1 MKLAY
6 LILFLILSTFAFA
19 EDIKELSP
27 TVVTA
32 TRYET
37 NSFDLPL
44 SIDAVT
50 GSEIRDARTGAN
62 LSEIAPRIPGVVINY
77 RSTAAQEL
85 AISTRGFGARS
96 QFGVKGIRIYVDGIP
111 LNSADG
117 QGQAGSINIDTLG
130 QIEFLRGP
138 FSALYGNSSGGVVQA
153 FTRDGA
159 KDPTLTVGASS
170 GTWHTNKQS
179 ITAEGQAGPVNYILN
194 TYQYVSDGYRDFSQ
208 YRKDNFNGKISY
220 QFSPD
225 TKFTFVG
232 NYMDQPYTNDPQA
245 LTPTQYALNSRA
257 QGTNASPFD
266 KSASS
271 LNSRLYR
278 VNSYGGIVIDHNLS
292 EKDSLR
298 LMAYNGSRSNLQYLT
313 TSAASEIIRDTEGFD
328 FRWARKD
335 LFLNRPLNFTAGFAY
350 DSMEDLR
357 SRYSYTAPGA
367 YSPLGTNV
375 NSNRREK
382 QSAFSVDEY
391 LQASYEPTDR
401 LLVLAGLRHSRI
413 NIKNTDLWLGE
424 TTKDP
429 ITEITTPT
437 PIDSSGQV
445 TYTNTS
451 PVAGVT
457 FKVSPSLNIYANY
470 GRGFETPTFAETT
483 YSDAQTGAGPN
494 LSMVPSKSKN
504 YEIGL
509 KAFVTTN
516 TRINV
521 ALFKVDTKNEIVTVD
536 NKGSQNQ
543 YASIANTERKGVEI
557 SLDSRLP
564 YNFNFY
570 QTYTYTD
577 SEFKNSFLTTVG
589 TSVSAGNKLSGIYKN
604 TAYTE
609 LSWKYPA
616 LNFSSAIENIYYS
629 DVNGY
634 DSNDGARKAPAYTI
648 VNLRASLK
656 QSYNNWNFSEFARAD
671 NVFDEKYVGNV
682 RVNNAATFEPGAP
695 RNYTVGV
702 TTSYTFK

>member
-1 MKLAY
+1 MKMRA
-6 LILFLILSTFAFA
+6 LILYLFASSFAFA
-19 EDIKELSP
+19 DDIKQLSP

-37 NSFDLPL
+37 NSFDLPV

-77 RSTAAQEL
+77 RATAAQEL
-85 AISTRGFGARS
+85 SISTRGFGARS
-96 QFGVKGIRIYVDGIP
+96 QFGVKGIRIYADGIP

-179 ITAEGQAGPVNYILN
+179 ITAEGQVGPVNYILN

-208 YRKDNFNGKISY
+208 YRRDNFNGKISY
-220 QFSPD
+220 QFTPD
-225 TKFTFVG
+225 TKLTVVA
-232 NYMDQPYTNDPQA
+232 NYMDQPYTNDPNA
-245 LTPTQYALNSRA
+245 LTPAQYASNSR
-257 QGTNASPFD
+257 QVGTN
-266 KSASS
+266 SAGTTTAQV

-278 VNSYGGIVIDHNLS
+278 INSYGGFIFDHNLS

-298 LMAYNGSRSNLQYLT
+298 LMAYSGSRSNLQYLT
-313 TSAASEIIRDTEGFD
+313 TAAASEIIRDTEGFD
-328 FRWARKD
+328 FRWTRKD
-335 LFLNRPLNFTAGFAY
+335 LFLNRPLNFTAGLAY
-350 DSMEDLR
+350 DSMEDIR
-357 SRYSYTAPGA
+357 SRYKYTAPGV
-367 YSPLGTNV
+367 YSPLGTDV
-375 NSNRREK
+375 NKDRREQQK
-382 QSAFSVDEY
+382 AFNVDEY

-401 LLVLAGLRHSRI
+401 LLVIAGLRHSRV
-413 NIKNTDLWLGE
+413 NIQNNDLWLADG
-424 TTKDP
+424 TNST
-429 ITEITTPT
+429 
-437 PIDSSGQV
+437 GQV
-445 TYTNTS
+445 TFTNTS

-457 FKVSPSLNIYANY
+457 FKVSPILNVYANY
-470 GRGFETPTFAETT
+470 GRGFETPTFAEMT
-483 YSDAQTGAGPN
+483 YSSPGGAGPN

-509 KAFVTTN
+509 KAFVTSN

-521 ALFKVDTKNEIVTVD
+521 ALFKVDTKNEIVVTAS
-536 NKGSQNQ
+536 NASLQNV
-543 YASIANTERKGVEI
+543 YGSIADTERKGIEF
-557 SLDSRLP
+557 SLDSQLP

-570 QTYTYTD
+570 QTYTYLD
-577 SEFKNSFLTTVG
+577 SEFKNTFNNLISNVSST
-589 TSVSAGNKLSGIYKN
+589 VSAGNRLAGVYKN

-616 LNFSSAIENIYYS
+616 LNFSSAIENIYFS
-629 DVNGY
+629 DVHGF
-634 DSNDGARKAPAYTI
+634 DSNAGANKADAFSI
-648 VNLRASLK
+648 VNVRASLK
-656 QSYNNWNFSEFARAD
+656 QSYNNWSFSEFARAD
-671 NVFDEKYVGNV
+671 NIFDEKYVGNV
-682 RVNNAATFEPGAP
+682 RVNNNATFEPGAP

-702 TTSYTFK
+702 TSSYTFK

>member
-1 MKLAY
+1 MKIRA
-6 LILFLILSTFAFA
+6 LILSLFASSSAFA
-19 EDIKELSP
+19 DEIKQLSP

-85 AISTRGFGARS
+85 TISTRGFGARS
-96 QFGVKGIRIYVDGIP
+96 QFGVKGIRIYADGIP

-117 QGQAGSINIDTLG
+117 QGQAGSINLDTLG

-159 KDPTLTVGASS
+159 KDPTITVGASS
-170 GTWHTNKQS
+170 GTWNTNKQS
-179 ITAEGQAGPVNYILN
+179 ITYEGQAGPVNYILN

-208 YRKDNFNGKISY
+208 YRRDNFNGKISY
-220 QFSPD
+220 QFNPD

-232 NYMDQPYTNDPQA
+232 NYMDQPYTNDPNA
-245 LTPTQYALNSRA
+245 LTPDQYASNSRA
-257 QGTNASPFD
+257 AGSNAVST
-266 KSASS
+266 
-271 LNSRLYR
+271 NSRLYR
-278 VNSYGGIVIDHNLS
+278 VNSYGGIIIDHNLT
-292 EKDSLR
+292 EKDTLR
-298 LMAYNGSRSNLQYLT
+298 FMAYSGSRSNLQYLT

-328 FRWARKD
+328 FRWSRKD
-335 LFLNRPLNFTAGFAY
+335 LFLDRPLNFTAGLAY
-350 DSMEDLR
+350 DSMEDVR
-357 SRYSYTAPGA
+357 SRYSYISGVKYPIG
-367 YSPLGTNV
+367 YRPTNRQEV
-375 NSNRREK
+375 QK
-382 QSAFSVDEY
+382 AFNLDQY
-391 LQASYEPTDR
+391 IQASYEPNDK
-401 LLVLAGLRHSRI
+401 LLVIAGLRRSRV
-413 NIKNTDLWLGE
+413 NIQNNDLFFGE
-424 TTKDP
+424 TSDMT
-429 ITEITTPT
+429 INGSPT
-437 PIDSSGQV
+437 PIDSTGQV

-457 FKVSPSLNIYANY
+457 FKVTPTLNIYANY

-483 YSDAQTGAGPN
+483 YSSASTGAGPN

-509 KAFVTTN
+509 KAFVTSN
-516 TRINV
+516 TRVNV
-521 ALFKVDTKNEIVTVD
+521 ALFKVDTKNEIVVVA
-536 NKGSQNQ
+536 NNSSQNQ
-543 YASIANTERKGVEI
+543 YDSIANTERKGIEF

-570 QTYTYTD
+570 QTYTYLD
-577 SEFKNSFLTTVG
+577 SEFKNSFSNYVG
-589 TSVSAGNKLSGIYKN
+589 STRTSVLEGNRLAGVYKN

-616 LNFSSAIENIYYS
+616 YNFSSAIENIYYS
-629 DVNGY
+629 DVHGY
-634 DSNDGARKAPAYTI
+634 DSNASANKAEAFSI

-656 QSYNNWNFSEFARAD
+656 QSYSNWNFSEFVRAD
-671 NVFDEKYVGNV
+671 NIFDEKYVGNV
-682 RVNNAATFEPGAP
+682 RVNNSATFEPGAP
-695 RNYTVGV
+695 RNYTIGV
-702 TTSYTFK
+702 SSSYTFK

>member
-1 MKLAY
+1 MKIRL
-6 LILFLILSTFAFA
+6 LILSLFTSSFALA
-19 EDIKELSP
+19 EDIREISP

-32 TRYET
+32 TRYAT

-50 GSEIRDARTGAN
+50 GSEIRDGRVGAN

-85 AISTRGFGARS
+85 SISTRGFGARS
-96 QFGVKGIRIYVDGIP
+96 QFGVKGIRMYADGIP

-159 KDPTLTVGASS
+159 KDPTLTVGFSS

-179 ITAEGQAGPVNYILN
+179 ITAEGQAGPINYILN
-194 TYQYVSDGYRDFSQ
+194 TYQYVSDGYRENSQ
-208 YRKDNFNGKISY
+208 YRRDNFNGKISY

-225 TKFTFVG
+225 TKFTLVG
-232 NYMDQPYTNDPQA
+232 NYMDQPYTNDPGA
-245 LTPTQYALNSRA
+245 LNPDQYASNSRQA
-257 QGTNASPFD
+257 GTDAISKF
-266 KSASS
+266 A
-271 LNSRLYR
+271 RLYR

-292 EKDSLR
+292 AKDSLR
-298 LMAYNGSRSNLQYLT
+298 FMAYNGSRSNLQYLT
-313 TSAASEIIRDTEGFD
+313 TSAASEIIRDTEGVD
-328 FRWARKD
+328 FRMTRKD
-335 LFLNRPLNFTAGFAY
+335 LVLNKPFTFTAGLAY
-350 DSMEDLR
+350 DSMEDIR
-357 SRYSYTAPGA
+357 SRYTYTSGVR
-367 YSPLGTNV
+367 YPLGKAS
-375 NSNRREK
+375 SNRREQQK
-382 QSAFSVDEY
+382 AFNVDEY
-391 LQASYEPTDR
+391 LQASYEPTDK
-401 LLVLAGLRHSRI
+401 LLVIAGLRHSRV
-413 NIKNTDLWLGE
+413 NIQNNDLFFDDCAVVGA
-424 TTKDP
+424 TQKTCNS
-429 ITEITTPT
+429 T
-437 PIDSSGQV
+437 GQV
-445 TYTNTS
+445 TFTNTS

-457 FKVSPSLNIYANY
+457 FKVTPTLNVYANY
-470 GRGFETPTFAETT
+470 GKGFETPTFAETT
-483 YSDAQTGAGPN
+483 YSDAQSGAGPN

-509 KAFVTTN
+509 KAFVTSN
-516 TRINV
+516 TRLNL
-521 ALFKVDTKNEIVTVD
+521 ALFKIDAKNEIVVKD
-536 NKGSQNQ
+536 NKSGTSQNE
-543 YASIANTERKGVEI
+543 YASIAETERKGIEF

-577 SEFKNSFLTTVG
+577 AEFKNSFPSTLGDVN
-589 TSVSAGNKLSGIYKN
+589 VGNKLSGVYKN

-616 LNFSSAIENIYYS
+616 YGFATAVENIYFS
-629 DVNGY
+629 SVHGY
-634 DSNDGARKAPAYTI
+634 DTNTAANKAEAYSI
-648 VNLRASLK
+648 VNFRASLK

-682 RVNNAATFEPGAP
+682 RVNNSATFEPGAP

>member
-1 MKLAY
+1 MKIRL
-6 LILFLILSTFAFA
+6 LLLFFIASTAAFA
-19 EDIKELSP
+19 DDVRQLSP

-50 GSEIRDARTGAN
+50 GSEITDARTGAN

-85 AISTRGFGARS
+85 SISTRGFGARS
-96 QFGVKGIRIYVDGIP
+96 QFGVKGIRIYADGIP

-117 QGQAGSINIDTLG
+117 QGQAGSINLDTLG

-159 KDPTLTVGASS
+159 KDPTITVGASS
-170 GTWHTNKQS
+170 GTWNTNKQS
-179 ITAEGQAGPVNYILN
+179 ITYEGQAGPVNYILN
-194 TYQYVSDGYRDFSQ
+194 AYQYVSDGYRDFSQ
-208 YRKDNFNGKISY
+208 YRRDNFNGKISY

-232 NYMDQPYTNDPQA
+232 NYMDQPYTNDPNA
-245 LTPTQYALNSRA
+245 LTPDQYKANSRSA
-257 QGTNASPFD
+257 GTNAIST
-266 KSASS
+266 
-271 LNSRLYR
+271 NSRLYR
-278 VNSYGGIVIDHNLS
+278 INSYGGIIIDHNLS

-298 LMAYNGSRSNLQYLT
+298 FMGYSGERSNLQYLT
-313 TSAASEIIRDTEGFD
+313 TGAASEVIRDTEGFD
-328 FRWARKD
+328 LRWLRKD
-335 LFLNRPLNFTAGFAY
+335 LFLNKPLNFTAGLTY
-350 DSMEDLR
+350 DSMEDIR
-357 SRYSYTAPGA
+357 SRYTYSGTGVYTTLLTT
-367 YSPLGTNV
+367 ST
-375 NSNRREK
+375 SNRREK
-382 QSAFSVDEY
+382 QSAFSVDQY

-401 LLVLAGLRHSRI
+401 LLVITGLRHSRV
-413 NIKNTDLWLGE
+413 NIKNEDLYFG
-424 TTKDP
+424 DCVDR
-429 ITEITTPT
+429 PT
-437 PIDSSGQV
+437 ACDSTGQV
-445 TYTNTS
+445 TYSNTS

-457 FKVSPSLNIYANY
+457 FKITPTLNAYANY

-483 YSDAQTGAGPN
+483 YSNATSGAGPN

-509 KAFVTTN
+509 KAFVTSN
-516 TRINV
+516 TRMNL
-521 ALFKVDTKNEIVTVD
+521 ALFKVDTKNEIVVTA
-536 NKGSQNQ
+536 NSGPQNV
-543 YASIANTERKGVEI
+543 YDSTANTERKGIEF

-564 YNFNFY
+564 YNFNYY
-570 QTYTYTD
+570 QTYTYLD
-577 SEFKNSFLTTVG
+577 SEFKNSFTNTVG
-589 TSVSAGNKLSGIYKN
+589 GLVAAGNRLSGVYKN

-629 DVNGY
+629 DVHGY
-634 DSNDGARKAPAYTI
+634 DSNAADRKADAFSI

-656 QSYNNWNFSEFARAD
+656 QSYNNWNFSEFVRAD
-671 NVFDEKYVGNV
+671 NILDEKYVGNV
-682 RVNNAATFEPGAP
+682 RVNNSATFEPGAP

-702 TTSYTFK
+702 TSSYTFK

>member
-1 MKLAY
+1 MKIRA
-6 LILFLILSTFAFA
+6 LILFLFASSFAFA
-19 EDIKELSP
+19 EDIRELSP

-44 SIDAVT
+44 SIDAIT

-77 RSTAAQEL
+77 RATAAQEL
-85 AISTRGFGARS
+85 SISTRGFGARS
-96 QFGVKGIRIYVDGIP
+96 QFGVKGIRIYADGIP

-159 KDPTLTVGASS
+159 KDPTLTIGASS

-208 YRKDNFNGKISY
+208 YRRDNFNGKISY

-232 NYMDQPYTNDPQA
+232 NYMDQPYTNDPNA
-245 LTPTQYALNSRA
+245 LTPAQYITNAR
-257 QGTNASPFD
+257 QVGTNSLRTKTA
-266 KSASS
+266 AE

-278 VNSYGGIVIDHNLS
+278 VNSYGGIIIDHNLS

-298 LMAYNGSRSNLQYLT
+298 FMAYSGSRANLQYLT
-313 TSAASEIIRDTEGFD
+313 TLAASEIIRDTEGFD
-328 FRWARKD
+328 FRWTRKD
-335 LFLNRPLNFTAGFAY
+335 LFLNRPLTFTAGLAY
-350 DSMEDLR
+350 DSMEDMR
-357 SRYSYTAPGA
+357 SRYKYTAPGV
-367 YSPLGTNV
+367 YFPLGTDN
-375 NSNRREK
+375 NKDRREEQK
-382 QSAFSVDEY
+382 AFNVDQY
-391 LQASYEPTDR
+391 MQASYEPTDR
-401 LLVLAGLRHSRI
+401 LLVIAGLRHSRV
-413 NIKNTDLWLGE
+413 NIQNNDLWLGE
-424 TTKDP
+424 D
-429 ITEITTPT
+429 T
-437 PIDSSGQV
+437 PINSTGQV

-451 PVAGVT
+451 PVAGLT
-457 FKVSPSLNIYANY
+457 FKITPTLNVYANY
-470 GRGFETPTFAETT
+470 GKGFETPTFAEMT
-483 YSDAQTGAGPN
+483 YSTTAGAGPN
-494 LSMVPSKSKN
+494 LSMVPSKAKN

-521 ALFKVDTKNEIVTVD
+521 ALFKVDTKNEIVVTASND
-536 NKGSQNQ
+536 SLQNV
-543 YASIANTERKGVEI
+543 YGSIANTERKGIEF

-570 QTYTYTD
+570 QTYTYLD
-577 SEFKNSFLTTVG
+577 SEFKNTFDNLISNVRST
-589 TSVSAGNKLSGIYKN
+589 VSAGNRLAGVYKN

-616 LNFSSAIENIYYS
+616 LNFSSAIENIYFS
-629 DVNGY
+629 DVHGF
-634 DSNDGARKAPAYTI
+634 DSNAGLNKADAFSI
-648 VNLRASLK
+648 VNIRASLK

-671 NVFDEKYVGNV
+671 NIFDEKYIGNV
-682 RVNNAATFEPGAP
+682 RVNNNATFEPGAP

>member
-1 MKLAY
+1 MKIRL
-6 LILFLILSTFAFA
+6 LILSLFTSSFAFA
-19 EDIKELSP
+19 EDIRELAP

-32 TRYET
+32 TRYAT

-44 SIDAVT
+44 SIDAIT

-77 RSTAAQEL
+77 RATAAQEL
-85 AISTRGFGARS
+85 SISTRGFGARS
-96 QFGVKGIRIYVDGIP
+96 QFGVKGIRIYADGIP

-208 YRKDNFNGKISY
+208 YRRDNFNGKISY
-220 QFSPD
+220 QFSAD

-232 NYMDQPYTNDPQA
+232 NYMDQPYTNDPNA
-245 LTPTQYALNSRA
+245 LTPAQYITNSRSA
-257 QGTNASPFD
+257 GTNAISR
-266 KSASS
+266 
-271 LNSRLYR
+271 NSRLYR
-278 VNSYGGIVIDHNLS
+278 VNSYGGIIIDHNLS
-292 EKDSLR
+292 EKDSFR

-313 TSAASEIIRDTEGFD
+313 TGAASEIIRDTEGFD
-328 FRWARKD
+328 FRWTRKD
-335 LFLNRPLNFTAGFAY
+335 LFLNRPLNFTAGLAY
-350 DSMEDLR
+350 DSMEDIR
-357 SRYSYTAPGA
+357 SRYTYTGTGSYT
-367 YSPLGTNV
+367 PLLTTST
-375 NSNRREK
+375 SNRREEQK
-382 QSAFSVDEY
+382 AFNVDQY
-391 LQASYEPTDR
+391 MQASYEPTDR
-401 LLVLAGLRHSRI
+401 ILLIAGLRRSRV
-413 NIKNTDLWLGE
+413 NIQNNDLYFG
-424 TTKDP
+424 DCAGR
-429 ITEITTPT
+429 PT
-437 PIDSSGQV
+437 ACDSTGQV

-451 PVAGVT
+451 PVAGIT
-457 FKVSPSLNIYANY
+457 FKVSPTLNIYANY

-483 YSDAQTGAGPN
+483 YSDAISGAGPN

-509 KAFVTTN
+509 KTFVTSN

-521 ALFKVDTKNEIVTVD
+521 ALFKVDTKNEIVVVA
-536 NKGSQNQ
+536 NNGSQNQ
-543 YASIANTERKGVEI
+543 YDSAANTERKGIEF

-570 QTYTYTD
+570 QTYTYLD
-577 SEFKNSFLTTVG
+577 SEFKNSFTNTVG
-589 TSVSAGNKLSGIYKN
+589 GFVAAGNRLSGVYKN

-616 LNFSSAIENIYYS
+616 LNFSSAIENIYFS
-629 DVNGY
+629 DVHGY
-634 DSNDGARKAPAYTI
+634 DSNAASNKADAFSI

-656 QSYNNWNFSEFARAD
+656 QSYNNWNFSEFARAE

-682 RVNNAATFEPGAP
+682 RVNNSATFEPGAP

>member
-1 MKLAY
+1 MKIRFL
-6 LILFLILSTFAFA
+6 LLSLFASTSAFA
-19 EDIKELSP
+19 DEIKQLSP

-85 AISTRGFGARS
+85 SISTRGFGARS
-96 QFGVKGIRIYVDGIP
+96 QFGVKGIRIYADGIP

-130 QIEFLRGP
+130 QIEFMRGP

-159 KDPTLTVGASS
+159 KDPTITVGASS
-170 GTWHTNKQS
+170 GTWNTNKQS
-179 ITAEGQAGPVNYILN
+179 ITYEGQAGPVNYILN
-194 TYQYVSDGYRDFSQ
+194 AYQYSTDGYREFSQ
-208 YRKDNFNGKISY
+208 HRRDNFNGKISY

-245 LTPTQYALNSRA
+245 LTPAQYASNSRQ
-257 QGTNASPFD
+257 QGTNS
-266 KSASS
+266 SGSSTASS
-271 LNSRLYR
+271 LNARLYR
-278 VNSYGGIVIDHNLS
+278 VNSYGGIIIDHNLS

-298 LMAYNGSRSNLQYLT
+298 FMAYSGSRSNLQYLT

-328 FRWARKD
+328 FRWTRKD
-335 LFLNRPLNFTAGFAY
+335 LLLNRPLNFTAGLAY
-350 DSMEDLR
+350 DSMEDIR
-357 SRYSYTAPGA
+357 SRYSYTAPGS
-367 YSPLGTNV
+367 YSPLGTAS
-375 NSNRREK
+375 SNRRES
-382 QSAFSVDEY
+382 QNAFNLDQY
-391 LQASYEPTDR
+391 IQASYEPTDR
-401 LLVLAGLRHSRI
+401 LLLIAGLRRSRV
-413 NIKNTDLWLGE
+413 NIQNNDLFFNDCPSA
-424 TTKDP
+424 TC
-429 ITEITTPT
+429 
-437 PIDSSGQV
+437 DSTGQV

-451 PVAGVT
+451 PVGGVT
-457 FKVSPSLNIYANY
+457 FKVTPTLNVYANY

-483 YSDAQTGAGPN
+483 YSNAQTGAGPN
-494 LSMVPSKSKN
+494 LSMVPTKSKN

-509 KAFVTTN
+509 KAFVTSN

-521 ALFKVDTKNEIVTVD
+521 ALFKVDSKNEIVVTD
-536 NKGSQNQ
+536 NKSGTSQNL
-543 YASIANTERKGVEI
+543 YDSIANTERKGIEF

-570 QTYTYTD
+570 QTYTYID
-577 SEFKNSFLTTVG
+577 SEFKNSFTNTVG
-589 TSVSAGNKLSGIYKN
+589 GFVAAGNRLAGVYKN
-604 TAYTE
+604 TAYSE

-616 LNFSSAIENIYYS
+616 FNFSSAVENIYYS
-629 DVNGY
+629 DVHGY
-634 DSNDGARKAPAYTI
+634 DSNAVANKAEAFSI

-656 QSYNNWNFSEFARAD
+656 QSYNNWSFSEFVRAD
-671 NVFDEKYVGNV
+671 NIFDEKYVGNV
-682 RVNNAATFEPGAP
+682 RVNNSATFEPGAP
-695 RNYTVGV
+695 RNYTIGV
-702 TTSYTFK
+702 SSSYTFK

>member
-1 MKLAY
+1 MKIRL
-6 LILFLILSTFAFA
+6 LLLSLFASTSAFA
-19 EDIKELSP
+19 EDIKQLSP

-85 AISTRGFGARS
+85 SISTRGFGARS
-96 QFGVKGIRIYVDGIP
+96 QFGVKGIRIYADGIP

-159 KDPTLTVGASS
+159 KDPTITVGATS
-170 GTWHTNKQS
+170 GTWNTNKQS
-179 ITAEGQAGPVNYILN
+179 ITYEGQAGPVNYILN
-194 TYQYVSDGYRDFSQ
+194 AQQYVSDGYRDFSQ
-208 YRKDNFNGKISY
+208 YRRDNFNGKISY

-232 NYMDQPYTNDPQA
+232 NYMDQPYTNDPNS
-245 LTPTQYALNSRA
+245 LTPDQYASNSRQ
-257 QGTNASPFD
+257 QGTKVNTTTTS
-266 KSASS
+266 SS
-271 LNSRLYR
+271 LNTRLYR
-278 VNSYGGIVIDHNLS
+278 INSYGGIIIDHNLS
-292 EKDSLR
+292 DKDSLR
-298 LMAYNGSRSNLQYLT
+298 FMTYNGSRSNLQYLAT
-313 TSAASEIIRDTEGFD
+313 DAASEVIRDTEGFD
-328 FRWARKD
+328 FRWTRKD
-335 LFLNRPLNFTAGFAY
+335 LFLNKPLNFTAGLAY
-350 DSMEDLR
+350 DSMEDIR
-357 SRYSYTAPGA
+357 SRYTYTAPGP
-367 YSPLGTNV
+367 YSILGSTP
-375 NSNRREK
+375 SKDRREEQK
-382 QSAFSVDEY
+382 AFNVDQY
-391 LQASYEPTDR
+391 IQASYEPTDR
-401 LLVLAGLRHSRI
+401 LLVIAGLRHSRV
-413 NIKNTDLWLGE
+413 NIKNNDLWLAD
-424 TTKDP
+424 TKDS
-429 ITEITTPT
+429 T
-437 PIDSSGQV
+437 GQV
-445 TYTNTS
+445 TFTNTS

-457 FKVSPSLNIYANY
+457 FKVTPTLNVYANY
-470 GRGFETPTFAETT
+470 GRGFETPTFAEMT
-483 YSDAQTGAGPN
+483 YSTSSGYGPN
-494 LSMVPSKSKN
+494 LSMVPSKAKN

-509 KAFVTTN
+509 KAFVTSN
-516 TRINV
+516 TRVNV
-521 ALFKVDTKNEIVTVD
+521 ALFKVDTKNEIVVVASGTGD
-536 NKGSQNQ
+536 NSGQNV
-543 YASIANTERKGVEI
+543 YNSIANTERKGIEF

-570 QTYTYTD
+570 QTYTYID
-577 SEFKNSFLTTVG
+577 SEFKNSFENYVG
-589 TSVSAGNKLSGIYKN
+589 TRRGDVLAGNRLSGVYKN

-629 DVNGY
+629 DVHGY
-634 DSNDGARKAPAYTI
+634 DSNAAANKAEAFSV
-648 VNLRASLK
+648 VNLRASIK
-656 QSYNNWNFSEFARAD
+656 QSYNNWNFSEFVRAD

-695 RNYTVGV
+695 RNYTVGI
-702 TTSYTFK
+702 TSSYTFK

>member
-1 MKLAY
+1 MKIRL
-6 LILFLILSTFAFA
+6 LILSLFTSSFAFA
-19 EDIKELSP
+19 EDIRELAP

-32 TRYET
+32 TRYAT

-44 SIDAVT
+44 SIDAIT

-77 RSTAAQEL
+77 RATAAQEL
-85 AISTRGFGARS
+85 SISTRGFGARS
-96 QFGVKGIRIYVDGIP
+96 QFGVKGIRIYADGIP

-208 YRKDNFNGKISY
+208 YRRDNFNGKISY
-220 QFSPD
+220 QFSAD

-232 NYMDQPYTNDPQA
+232 NYMDQPYTNDPNA
-245 LTPTQYALNSRA
+245 LTPAQYITNSRSA
-257 QGTNASPFD
+257 GTNAISR
-266 KSASS
+266 
-271 LNSRLYR
+271 NSRLYR
-278 VNSYGGIVIDHNLS
+278 VNSYGGIIIDHNLS
-292 EKDSLR
+292 EKDSFR

-313 TSAASEIIRDTEGFD
+313 TGAASEIIRDTEGFD
-328 FRWARKD
+328 FRWTRKD
-335 LFLNRPLNFTAGFAY
+335 LFLNRPLNFTAGLAY
-350 DSMEDLR
+350 DSMEDIR
-357 SRYSYTAPGA
+357 SRYTYTGTGSYT
-367 YSPLGTNV
+367 PLLTTST
-375 NSNRREK
+375 SNRREEQK
-382 QSAFSVDEY
+382 AFNVDQY
-391 LQASYEPTDR
+391 MQASYEPTDR
-401 LLVLAGLRHSRI
+401 ILLIAGLRRSRV
-413 NIKNTDLWLGE
+413 NIQNNDLYFG
-424 TTKDP
+424 DCADRP
-429 ITEITTPT
+429 SAC
-437 PIDSSGQV
+437 DSTGQV

-451 PVAGVT
+451 PVAGIT
-457 FKVSPSLNIYANY
+457 FKVSPTLNIYANY

-483 YSDAQTGAGPN
+483 YSDALSGAGPN

-509 KAFVTTN
+509 KTFVTSN

-521 ALFKVDTKNEIVTVD
+521 ALFKVDTKNEIVVVA
-536 NKGSQNQ
+536 NNGSQNQ
-543 YASIANTERKGVEI
+543 YDSAANTERKGIEF

-570 QTYTYTD
+570 QTYTYLD
-577 SEFKNSFLTTVG
+577 SEFKNSFTNTVG
-589 TSVSAGNKLSGIYKN
+589 GFVAAGNRLSGVYKN

-616 LNFSSAIENIYYS
+616 LNFSSAIENIYFS
-629 DVNGY
+629 DVHGY
-634 DSNDGARKAPAYTI
+634 DSNAASNKADAFSI

-656 QSYNNWNFSEFARAD
+656 QSYNNWNFSEFARAE

-682 RVNNAATFEPGAP
+682 RVNNSATFEPGAP

>member
-1 MKLAY
+1 MKIRL
-6 LILFLILSTFAFA
+6 LILSFFASSLAFA
-19 EDIKELSP
+19 DDIKQLSP

-50 GSEIRDARTGAN
+50 GNEIRDARTGAN

-77 RSTAAQEL
+77 RATAAQEL
-85 AISTRGFGARS
+85 SISTRGFGARS
-96 QFGVKGIRIYVDGIP
+96 QFGVKGIRIYADGIP

-138 FSALYGNSSGGVVQA
+138 FSVLYGNSSGGVVQA

-159 KDPTLTVGASS
+159 KDPTLTVGVSS

-179 ITAEGQAGPVNYILN
+179 VTAEGQAGPVNYILN

-208 YRKDNFNGKISY
+208 YRRDNFNGKISY
-220 QFSPD
+220 QFSAD

-232 NYMDQPYTNDPQA
+232 NYMDQPYTNDPNA
-245 LTPTQYALNSRA
+245 LTPAQYITNSRSA
-257 QGTNASPFD
+257 GTNAIST
-266 KSASS
+266 
-271 LNSRLYR
+271 NSRLYR
-278 VNSYGGIVIDHNLS
+278 INSYGGIIIDHNLS
-292 EKDSLR
+292 EKDSFR

-313 TSAASEIIRDTEGFD
+313 TGAASEIIRDTEGFD
-328 FRWARKD
+328 FRWTRKD
-335 LFLNRPLNFTAGFAY
+335 LFLNRPLNFTAGLAY
-350 DSMEDLR
+350 DSMEDIR
-357 SRYSYTAPGA
+357 SRYTYTGTGSYT
-367 YSPLGTNV
+367 PLLTTST
-375 NSNRREK
+375 SNRREEQK
-382 QSAFSVDEY
+382 AFNVDQY
-391 LQASYEPTDR
+391 MQASYEPTDKI
-401 LLVLAGLRHSRI
+401 LLIAGLRRSRV
-413 NIKNTDLWLGE
+413 NIQNNDLYFG
-424 TTKDP
+424 DCVGR
-429 ITEITTPT
+429 PT
-437 PIDSSGQV
+437 ACDSTGQV

-451 PVAGVT
+451 PVAGIT
-457 FKVSPSLNIYANY
+457 FKVTPTLNIYANY

-483 YSDAQTGAGPN
+483 YSDASSGAGPN

-509 KAFVTTN
+509 KTFVTSN

-521 ALFKVDTKNEIVTVD
+521 ALFKVDTKNEIVVVA
-536 NKGSQNQ
+536 NSGSQNQ
-543 YASIANTERKGVEI
+543 YDSTANTERKGIEF

-570 QTYTYTD
+570 QTYTYLD
-577 SEFKNSFLTTVG
+577 SEFKNSFTNTVG
-589 TSVSAGNKLSGIYKN
+589 GFVAAGNRLSGVYKN

-616 LNFSSAIENIYYS
+616 LNFSSAIENIYFS
-629 DVNGY
+629 DVHGY
-634 DSNDGARKAPAYTI
+634 DSNAASNKADAFSI

-656 QSYNNWNFSEFARAD
+656 QSYNNWNFSEFARAE

-682 RVNNAATFEPGAP
+682 RVNNSATFEPGAP
-695 RNYTVGV
+695 RNYTLGV

>member
-1 MKLAY
+1 M
-6 LILFLILSTFAFA
+6 
-19 EDIKELSP
+19 
-27 TVVTA
+27 
-32 TRYET
+32 
-37 NSFDLPL
+37 PL

-50 GSEIRDARTGAN
+50 GSEVRDARMGAN

-85 AISTRGFGARS
+85 SISTRGFGARS

-117 QGQAGSINIDTLG
+117 QGQAGSINLDTLG

-159 KDPTLTVGASS
+159 KDPTITVGAST
-170 GTWHTNKQS
+170 GTWNTNKQS
-179 ITAEGQAGPVNYILN
+179 MTLEGQVGPVNYILN
-194 TYQYVSDGYRDFSQ
+194 TYQYVTDGYRDFSQ
-208 YRKDNFNGKISY
+208 YRRDNFNGKISY

-232 NYMDQPYTNDPQA
+232 SYMDQPYTNDPNA
-245 LTPTQYALNSRA
+245 LTPSEFASNSRQA
-257 QGTNASPFD
+257 GANAV
-266 KSASS
+266 AR
-271 LNSRLYR
+271 NSRLYR
-278 VNSYGGIVIDHNLS
+278 INSYGGIIIDHNLS

-298 LMAYNGSRSNLQYLT
+298 FVAYSGSRSNLQYLT
-313 TSAASEIIRDTEGFD
+313 TSAAAEIIRDTEGFD
-328 FRWARKD
+328 FRWTRKD
-335 LFLNRPLNFTAGFAY
+335 LFLNKPLNFTAGLTY
-350 DSMEDLR
+350 DSMEDIR
-357 SRYSYTAPGA
+357 SRYT
-367 YSPLGTNV
+367 YSSPWREFTPLQATSTND
-375 NSNRREK
+375 RREK
-382 QSAFSVDEY
+382 QTAFNVDQY

-401 LLVLAGLRHSRI
+401 LLFIAGLRHSRV
-413 NIKNTDLWLGE
+413 NIKNEDLYFGDC
-424 TTKDP
+424 TAR
-429 ITEITTPT
+429 PT
-437 PIDSSGQV
+437 ACDSSGQV
-445 TYTNTS
+445 TYSNTS

-457 FKVSPSLNIYANY
+457 IKVTPTLNLYANY

-483 YSDAQTGAGPN
+483 YSSASTGAGPN

-509 KAFVTTN
+509 KAFVTSN
-516 TRINV
+516 TRVNV
-521 ALFKVDTKNEIVTVD
+521 ALFKVDTKNEIVVVA
-536 NKGSQNQ
+536 NSGSQNQ
-543 YASIANTERKGVEI
+543 YDSIANTERKGIEL

-570 QTYTYTD
+570 QTYTYLD
-577 SEFKNSFLTTVG
+577 SEFKNSFTNTVG
-589 TSVSAGNKLSGIYKN
+589 GSVAAGNRLAGVYKN

-616 LNFSSAIENIYYS
+616 FNFSSAIENIYYS

-634 DSNDGARKAPAYTI
+634 DSNAADRKADAYSI

-656 QSYNNWNFSEFARAD
+656 QSFNNWNFSEFVRAD
-671 NVFDEKYVGNV
+671 NIFDEKYVGNV
-682 RVNNAATFEPGAP
+682 RVNNSATFEPGAP

-702 TTSYTFK
+702 TSSYTFK

>member
-1 MKLAY
+1 MKIHL
-6 LILFLILSTFAFA
+6 LLLSLFASSFAFA
-19 EDIKELSP
+19 DDVRKLSP

-85 AISTRGFGARS
+85 SISTRGFGARS
-96 QFGVKGIRIYVDGIP
+96 QFGVKGIRIYADGIP

-159 KDPTLTVGASS
+159 KDPTITVGASS
-170 GTWHTNKQS
+170 GTWNTNKQS
-179 ITAEGQAGPVNYILN
+179 VTYEGQAGPVNYILSA
-194 TYQYVSDGYRDFSQ
+194 YQYVSDGYREHSQ
-208 YRKDNFNGKISY
+208 HRRDNFNGKISY

-232 NYMDQPYTNDPQA
+232 NYMDQPYTNDPNA
-245 LTPTQYALNSRA
+245 LTPDQYKANSRSA
-257 QGTNASPFD
+257 GTNAIST
-266 KSASS
+266 
-271 LNSRLYR
+271 NSRLYR
-278 VNSYGGIVIDHNLS
+278 INSYGGIIIDHNLS

-298 LMAYNGSRSNLQYLT
+298 LMAYSGERSNLQYLT
-313 TSAASEIIRDTEGFD
+313 TEAAAEIKRETEGFD
-328 FRWARKD
+328 FRWIRKD
-335 LFLNRPLNFTAGFAY
+335 LFLSRPLNFTAGLAY
-350 DSMEDLR
+350 DSMEDIR
-357 SRYSYTAPGA
+357 SRYTYSGTGVYT
-367 YSPLGTNV
+367 PLLTTST
-375 NSNRREK
+375 SNRREK
-382 QSAFSVDEY
+382 QSAFSVDQY

-401 LLVLAGLRHSRI
+401 LLVIAGLRHSRV
-413 NIKNTDLWLGE
+413 NIKNEDLYFGDCV
-424 TTKDP
+424 TR
-429 ITEITTPT
+429 PT
-437 PIDSSGQV
+437 ACDSTGQV

-457 FKVSPSLNIYANY
+457 FKIIPTLNAYANY

-483 YSDAQTGAGPN
+483 YSLPASSGAGPN

-509 KAFVTTN
+509 KAFVTSN
-516 TRINV
+516 TRMNV
-521 ALFKVDTKNEIVTVD
+521 ALFKVDTKNEIVVID
-536 NKGSQNQ
+536 NSGSQNV
-543 YASIANTERKGVEI
+543 YDSTANTERKGIEF

-570 QTYTYTD
+570 QTYTYLD
-577 SEFKNSFLTTVG
+577 SEFKNSFTNTVG
-589 TSVSAGNKLSGIYKN
+589 GFVAAGNRLSGVYKN
-604 TAYTE
+604 TAYSE

-616 LNFSSAIENIYYS
+616 FNFSSAIENIYYG
-629 DVNGY
+629 DVHGY
-634 DSNDGARKAPAYTI
+634 DSNASDRKADAFSI

-656 QSYNNWNFSEFARAD
+656 QSYNNWNFSEFVRAD
-671 NVFDEKYVGNV
+671 NIFDEKYVGNV

-702 TTSYTFK
+702 TSSYTFK

>member
-1 MKLAY
+1 MKIRL
-6 LILFLILSTFAFA
+6 LLLSLFASTSAFA
-19 EDIKELSP
+19 DDVRQLSP

-85 AISTRGFGARS
+85 SISTRGFGARS
-96 QFGVKGIRIYVDGIP
+96 QFGVKGIRIYADGIP

-159 KDPTLTVGASS
+159 KDPTITVGASS
-170 GTWHTNKQS
+170 GTWNTNKQS
-179 ITAEGQAGPVNYILN
+179 ITYEGQAGPVNYILN
-194 TYQYVSDGYRDFSQ
+194 AYQYVSDGYREHSQ
-208 YRKDNFNGKISY
+208 HRRDNFNGKISY

-232 NYMDQPYTNDPQA
+232 NYMDQPYTNDPNA
-245 LTPTQYALNSRA
+245 LTPDQYKANSRSA
-257 QGTNASPFD
+257 GTGAI
-266 KSASS
+266 SS
-271 LNSRLYR
+271 NSRLYR
-278 VNSYGGIVIDHNLS
+278 VNSYGGVIIDHNLS

-298 LMAYNGSRSNLQYLT
+298 FMAYSGERSNLQYLT
-313 TSAASEIIRDTEGFD
+313 TSAAAEIKRETEGFD
-328 FRWARKD
+328 FRWTRKD
-335 LFLNRPLNFTAGFAY
+335 LFLNKPLNLTAGLAY
-350 DSMEDLR
+350 DSMEDIR
-357 SRYSYTAPGA
+357 SRYTYSGTGV
-367 YSPLGTNV
+367 YSPLGTNP
-375 NSNRREK
+375 SNRREK
-382 QSAFSVDEY
+382 QTAFNVDQY
-391 LQASYEPTDR
+391 LQLSYEPTDR
-401 LLVLAGLRHSRI
+401 FLVIAGLRNSRVS
-413 NIKNTDLWLGE
+413 IKNNDLFLTDG
-424 TTKDP
+424 
-429 ITEITTPT
+429 
-437 PIDSSGQV
+437 IDSTGQV
-445 TYTNTS
+445 TYSNTS
-451 PVAGVT
+451 PVGGVT
-457 FKVSPSLNIYANY
+457 FKITPTLNVYANY

-483 YSDAQTGAGPN
+483 YSNAQTGAGPN

-509 KAFVTTN
+509 KAFVTSN
-516 TRINV
+516 TRVNL
-521 ALFKVDTKNEIVTVD
+521 ALFKVDTKNEIIVVD
-536 NKGSQNQ
+536 NKLSQNQ
-543 YASIANTERKGVEI
+543 YDSTANTERKGIEI

-570 QTYTYTD
+570 QTYTYLD
-577 SEFKNSFLTTVG
+577 SEFKNSFTNTVG
-589 TSVSAGNKLSGIYKN
+589 GFVAAGNRLSGVYKN

-609 LSWKYPA
+609 LSWKNPA
-616 LNFSSAIENIYYS
+616 FNFSSAIENIYYS

-634 DSNDGARKAPAYTI
+634 DSNAGDRKAEAFSI

-656 QSYNNWNFSEFARAD
+656 QSYNNWSFSEFVRAD
-671 NVFDEKYVGNV
+671 NIFDEKYVGNV
-682 RVNNAATFEPGAP
+682 RVNNSATFEPGAP
-695 RNYTVGV
+695 RNYTVGI
-702 TTSYTFK
+702 TSSYTFK